1 MKQLNMGF
9 KLSFF
14 STIALVILVLFLL
27 LLVYQWRIFQN
38 ANTGLIEENAALES
52 LRLEEETIDKLNQNK
67 NLLRNNL
74 NTLQNMIP
82 SDRHHAAMLSYLH
95 SIFTGHNIEVIEL
108 QFNDYVAQEGYEE
121 LPINISIKGEYGEVI
136 ALLKELRVGSKPFR
150 IDELFMN
157 GQDESGSILFCDVL
171 ACSFFKERID

>member
-1 MKQLNMGF
+1 MYTNGE
-9 KLSFF
+9 S
-14 STIALVILVLFLL
+14 
-27 LLVYQWRIFQN
+27 FQN

-121 LPINISIKGEYGEVI
+121 LPINISIKESTVRLSL
-136 ALLKELRVGSKPFR
+136 AKELRVGSKP
-150 IDELFMN
+150 L
-157 GQDESGSILFCDVL
+157 G
-171 ACSFFKERID
+171 